1 MRKHSKDP
9 RQHFIVY
16 LTTTDSEDGAT
27 VSDDG
32 FNVLLTKEE
41 AATVDQAT
49 DDQRGDLVL
58 KLFIQKIK
66 TAVTQ
71 WFKKSPNDLRETLA
85 EYCLGYDYEYEADEG
100 QSELDYAL
108 AKFSARC
115 VAYIPDEIMGK
126 NGFTQ
131 LNVDVT
137 HSSDYADSLFDAE

>member
-9 RQHFIVY
+9 RLNYIVY
-16 LTTTDSEDGAT
+16 LTTTDSEDGST

-32 FNVLLTKEE
+32 FSVLLTNDE
-41 AATVDQAT
+41 AATVDAT
-49 DDQRGDLVL
+49 PKNQRGDLVL

-71 WFKKSPNDLRETLA
+71 WFETAPNDLRETLD
-85 EYCLGYDYEYEADEG
+85 EYCFGYDYENDADEG

-108 AKFSARC
+108 SKFTARC
-115 VAYIPDEIMGK
+115 VAYIPDEISGK
-126 NGFTQ
+126 NGFIQ

-137 HSSDYADSLFDAE
+137 HRSDYADSLFDAE